1 MTISIDQVTTTVPS
15 GNGVFD
21 VLMRSVDSHLDKQY
35 VSGRIKG
42 SDYATVYLG
51 ALQAV
56 LQQAIQFTLMREKT
70 EVEIDAVQET
80 IDQSKANT
88 IIKQQQGDAQAAL
101 LARQT
106 EAFDDDHK
114 YKVFNSLLGLR
125 TTGMTQGIIGL
136 EAGAGSTGSSANA
149 LANALLADA
158 GITGIT
164 DVINDT
170 VV

>member
-106 EAFDDDHK
+106 EGFDDDHK